1 MISKTEEFYRA
12 FGRLHF
18 ASSCSTAVLQ
28 FLKRCP
34 EKKWMSL
41 YMILIRTAF
50 SGMRYENLEKHWEK
64 TFTVAEE
71 NS

>member
-1 MISKTEEFYRA
+1 
-12 FGRLHF
+12 
-18 ASSCSTAVLQ
+18 
-28 FLKRCP
+28 
-34 EKKWMSL
+34 MSL
-41 YMILIRTAF
+41 YMILIWTVF